1 VNVSNF
7 LAARHA
13 SFARNEGYPFTG
25 LRATEFNAYVQD
37 DWQIHPRLLL
47 NLGLRYELNTVPY
60 EVNGLILDEYRF
72 RGDHNNF
79 APRFAFAW
87 RADGQGKTVVR
98 GGYGIHHN
106 LLELSFIGLTRFNP
120 PLIANRVAANPVFP
134 NLLANAQTA
143 TPSGLVIPDQNART
157 PYAQHF
163 HLRVE
168 REVFGPSGV
177 AGIAYVGTTGIKLP
191 RNALPNGGDGL
202 PQSLRPDPSTGV
214 INLLRT
220 DATSRYDGMEATF
233 SWRRSGV
240 LLRGAYT
247 LGKSIDMVSD
257 YPSSNTGIERQ
268 LLLLDE
274 QNMRLNRGPSDF
286 DIRHVLNLS
295 YSYDLP
301 FLRKNRW
308 LGGWQV
314 LGITSVLSGRPY
326 TQYSGTDNPAGSNSN
341 RILNVPGNLVR
352 SESTG
357 AQAIRLAPGFT
368 AGQLTPAPGTFGTI
382 GRNTERGDGQIQ
394 YNFTLAKSFP
404 VREGFTAQFRAEIF
418 NALNTV
424 NYDLPD
430 GLLTSRNFGQAVSA
444 FDPRQIQLGLKV
456 TF

>member
-1 VNVSNF
+1 
-7 LAARHA
+7 
-13 SFARNEGYPFTG
+13 
-25 LRATEFNAYVQD
+25 
-37 DWQIHPRLLL
+37 
-47 NLGLRYELNTVPY
+47 
-60 EVNGLILDEYRF
+60 
-72 RGDHNNF
+72 
-79 APRFAFAW
+79 
-87 RADGQGKTVVR
+87 
-98 GGYGIHHN
+98 
-106 LLELSFIGLTRFNP
+106 
-120 PLIANRVAANPVFP
+120 VFP
-134 NLLANAQTA
+134 DLLANAQVS

-168 REVFGPSGV
+168 REVFGPSAV

-202 PQSLRPDPSTGV
+202 PQAQRPDPATGV

-233 SWRRSGV
+233 SWRRSGL

-247 LGKSIDMVSD
+247 LGKSIDTVSD

-286 DIRHVLNLS
+286 DVRHVFNLS

-301 FLRKNRW
+301 FLRRNRW

-314 LGITSVLSGRPY
+314 LGITNLLSGRPY
-326 TQYSGTDNPAGSNSN
+326 TLYSGTDNPAGSNSN
-341 RILNVPGNLVR
+341 RILNVPGSIIR
-352 SESTG
+352 SGLSG
-357 AQAIRLAPGFT
+357 PQAIRLADGFT
-368 AGQLTPAPGTFGTI
+368 TGQLTPAPGTLGNI
-382 GRNTERGDGQIQ
+382 GRNTERSDGLVQ
-394 YNFTLAKSFP
+394 YNVSLAKTFRVHERVS
-404 VREGFTAQFRAEIF
+404 AQFRAEVF

-444 FDPRQIQLGLKV
+444 FDARQVQLGLKV